1 MSIGCCDGLAASNS
15 GLLKVTLLSTILWI
29 RISATGFSYCKMD
42 GACALLMGGMNTS
55 FQSMWNVAVASSGQ
69 LGGLTVSCVS
79 LSVSVC
85 ALKGNGFSYQ
95 HQTQ

>member
-42 GACALLMGGMNTS
+42 GACALLMGGMNAS

-85 ALKGNGFSYQ
+85 LCSERKWL
-95 HQTQ
+95 

>member
-1 MSIGCCDGLAASNS
+1 MDIAASNS

-42 GACALLMGGMNTS
+42 GACALLMGGINTS
-55 FQSMWNVAVASSGQ
+55 FQSIWNVAVASSGQ
-69 LGGLTVSCVS
+69 LGLTVSCVS

-95 HQTQ
+95 RQTQ